1 MNVWQILIR
10 VIKQFNKCFLSNMHT
25 YFCQLAIAISF
36 NFKPWFQLSW
46 NWLSI
51 WSTRISLALLKNLTG
66 ELLWNADHLLKWK
79 SFWLA
84 YYPIYPVVGEGLRL
98 KAVYCTNSPAVSPPR
113 NRFQDPGQLSPAPT
127 VTVHRCAFIK
137 TYIRAV
143 IGNRWHIFT

>member
-1 MNVWQILIR
+1 MFFVEYAHIFLTVGDRDFIQYKTLISIELELT
-10 VIKQFNKCFLSNMHT
+10 VNLEHT
-25 YFCQLAIAISF
+25 YIFST
-36 NFKPWFQLSW
+36 FKEP
-46 NWLSI
+46 
-51 WSTRISLALLKNLTG
+51 TG

-84 YYPIYPVVGEGLRL
+84 YYPIYPVVGEGLRR